1 MSEADVPASPSAGP
15 PPRVDL
21 ISGPIAKTLLMFALP
36 TLGANILQSLN
47 GTINAIWIGNF
58 LGEAALAA
66 TSNANLVM
74 FLMFSAV
81 FGLGMAATILVG
93 QAMGRRDV
101 DLARR
106 TLGSA
111 IGLIAMLG
119 IVVAVAGAIWSPQLL
134 RLLATPHDALPLAV
148 SYLRVIFLGMP
159 AMFLMVLLTS
169 ALRGVGD
176 AITPLRAMI
185 LNVVLD
191 AGLNPV
197 FIRGLG
203 PIPALGIGGSALA
216 SLIACT
222 VTTVFLVTYIY
233 RRDLVIRL
241 RGAEF
246 GYLRPARDI
255 ASTIVTKG
263 VPMGLTMVVMTAS
276 MLAMIGLVNRAGV
289 ETTAAYGA
297 ISQLWSYIQMPAFA
311 IGAAVSAMAAQN
323 IGAGRWD
330 RVDRIM
336 RSGVGI
342 NLVLTTAM
350 ILVIVLVDRQVLSL
364 FLTSSSPAVPVAQH
378 IHLIAGWSFI
388 LFGISIV
395 MTSIVRAN
403 GAVIAPLVILFIAAF
418 PARFGVALAG
428 VPHYGTEAIW
438 WSFNIGS
445 SASVILTLAYYR
457 WGNWRTAHLLEG
469 ARTNG

>member
-1 MSEADVPASPSAGP
+1 MDEAAVPEAPSGP
-15 PPRVDL
+15 PQRRDL
-21 ISGPIAKTLLMFALP
+21 TSGPIGSTLLLFALP

-111 IGLIAMLG
+111 IGLIMILG
-119 IVVAVAGAIWSPQLL
+119 VLVALAGAIWSSQLL
-134 RLLATPHDALPLAV
+134 RLLATPHDALPLAAA
-148 SYLRVIFLGMP
+148 YLRVIFLGMP
-159 AMFLMVLLTS
+159 PMFLMVLLTS

-176 AITPLRAMI
+176 SITPLRAMI

-203 PIPALGIGGSALA
+203 PIPAMGIAGSALA
-216 SLIACT
+216 TLIAGL
-222 VTTVFLVTYIY
+222 VTTAFLVIYIY
-233 RRDLVIRL
+233 RKDLVIRL
-241 RGAEF
+241 RGTELS
-246 GYLRPARDI
+246 YLRPARAI
-255 ASTIVTKG
+255 MTTIVSKG
-263 VPMGLTMVVMTAS
+263 IPMGLTMVIMTAS

-330 RVDRIM
+330 RVERIT
-336 RSGVGI
+336 RYAAGI
-342 NLVLTTAM
+342 NIVFTSAM
-350 ILVIVLVDRQVLSL
+350 ILVITLVDRQVLGL
-364 FLTSSSPAVPVAQH
+364 FLTPSSPAVPVGQH
-378 IHLIAGWSFI
+378 IHLVASWSFI

-395 MTSIVRAN
+395 MTSVIRAN
-403 GAVIAPLVILFIAAF
+403 GAVIAPMIILFIAAF
-418 PARFGVALAG
+418 PARFGVALALL
-428 VPHYGTEAIW
+428 PAHGTEAIW
-438 WSFNIGS
+438 WSFNVGS
-445 SASVILTLAYYR
+445 AVSVILTFAYYR
-457 WGNWRTAHLLEG
+457 WGGWRRAHLLAG
-469 ARTNG
+469 TAASA

>member
-1 MSEADVPASPSAGP
+1 MASSAGTG
-15 PPRVDL
+15 PRDL
-21 ISGPIAKTLLMFALP
+21 TSGPIGKTLLLFALP

-111 IGLIAMLG
+111 IGLIAILG
-119 IVVAVAGAIWSPQLL
+119 IAVAVAGAIWSPQLL
-134 RLLATPHDALPLAV
+134 RLLATPHDALPLAIA
-148 SYLRVIFLGMP
+148 YLRVIFLGMP

-203 PIPALGIGGSALA
+203 PIPAMGIGGSALA
-216 SLIACT
+216 SMIACT

-246 GYLRPARDI
+246 AYLRPARDI
-255 ASTIVTKG
+255 AATIVTKG

-350 ILVIVLVDRQVLSL
+350 IVVIMLVDRQVLSL
-364 FLTSSSPAVPVAQH
+364 FLTASSPAVPVAQH

-395 MTSIVRAN
+395 MTSVVRAN
-403 GAVIAPLVILFIAAF
+403 GAVMAPLIILFIAAF
-418 PARFGVALAG
+418 PARFGVALALS
-428 VPHYGTEAIW
+428 PHYGTEAIW

-445 SASVILTLAYYR
+445 STSVILTMAYYR
-457 WGNWRTAHLLEG
+457 FGGWRKAPLLD
-469 ARTNG
+469 AAPANG